1 MCFIIVAVL
10 MSCKSD
16 KNNEKTEKEIMP
28 EMAVTSEQDIELDI
42 YDFEGL
48 KPFFNKDDDK
58 IYVINFWATWCAP
71 CVKELPYFEKLNAEY
86 SNKGV
91 ELLLV
96 SLDFPRQ
103 YDTKLKPFLKE
114 KQLTSKVVVL
124 DDVDANTWIPA
135 VDEEWSGAIP
145 ATYIYKGDKS
155 QFYEGSLTYEEL
167 ETEIQ
172 QFLN

>member
-1 MCFIIVAVL
+1 

-16 KNNEKTEKEIMP
+16 LNNDGVEE
-28 EMAVTSEQDIELDI
+28 AVKQNVAVNLEQDIELDI
-42 YDFEGL
+42 YDFKGL
-48 KPFFNKDDDK
+48 NPYFNKTDGK
-58 IYVINFWATWCAP
+58 VYVINFWATWCAP

-86 SNKGV
+86 SDKGV

-114 KQLTSKVVVL
+114 NQLKSKVVVL
-124 DDVDANTWIPA
+124 DDVDANTWIPE
-135 VDEEWSGAIP
+135 VDEDWSGAIP
-145 ATYIYKGDKS
+145 ATYIYKGNKS
-155 QFYEGSLTYEEL
+155 KFYEGSLTYKEL
-167 ETEIQ
+167 ETELQ